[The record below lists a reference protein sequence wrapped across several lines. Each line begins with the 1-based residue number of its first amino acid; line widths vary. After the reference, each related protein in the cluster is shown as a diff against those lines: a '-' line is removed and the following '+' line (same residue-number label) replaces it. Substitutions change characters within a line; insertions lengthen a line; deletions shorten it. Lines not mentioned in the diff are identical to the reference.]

1 MLGVKLRLK
10 VRTKHKNF
18 KLTTTNSK
26 HIYRMLNLRTHS
38 IQGEMTKLGN
48 YVLGKWGNGAG
59 EGVPIYNAFN
69 GELIHHSTA
78 VGLDFGDILEY
89 GRKTGGPSLRKMT
102 FQERGNMLKKLAIHL
117 MKRKAQFYT
126 ISYQTGA
133 TKADSW
139 IDIEG
144 GFGNLFANASLRKLF
159 PNQHFHVD
167 GDPVDLS
174 RGGAFMA
181 HHIMVPKEGVAI
193 HINAYNFPVWGMLE
207 KCAVNWMAGVPAV
220 VKPATSTSFLTEAV
234 VREIIAS
241 KILPEGAL
249 QLICGSARTILDT
262 VMSQDVVT
270 FTGSATTGK
279 MLKANPR
286 IIDEAVP
293 FNMEADSLNC
303 SVLGEDAL
311 PGTPEFDLFVKE
323 VRKEMTTKC
332 GQKCTAIRRILV
344 PENLVEDIQ
353 IALAK
358 ALAKVSIGNP
368 SLKEVRMGALASKD
382 QVKEVQER
390 VAMLSKT
397 AELVY
402 GNKDELNLIDANAQ
416 DGAFLTPI
424 LLLEKEPHK
433 NLAVHE
439 VEAFGPVATIMP
451 YKNLDDAIELANMGK
466 GSLVCSIAT
475 FNDEIARKFVIGA
488 ASHHGRI
495 MVINREMAPLSTGHG
510 SPLPQLTHGG
520 PGRAGGGEEM
530 GGMRGVAHYLQRTAI
545 QGTPTTITEITGI
558 YQAGSKYKESPS
570 HPFSYH
576 FEDIKP
582 GMSLKTHNRTV
593 TDTDIINFANLTW
606 DHFYAHTDITSLEG
620 TIFEKRC
627 AHGYFIVSAA
637 AGLFVYPNKGPVAA
651 NYGLEE
657 IRFLKPIYHN
667 DTIYV
672 RLTCKER
679 VERDVRGREFPSGIV
694 KWFVEVFDQD
704 DELSAIAT
712 ILTMVEKKSP
722 FMELSKENIAAK
734 LVNLTEGTEA
744 KWGELSPQQMIEHLE
759 DQLKLTTA
767 ATGLEITTP
776 PEMLEAYTESLYNYS
791 KFPKGTKAPY
801 PTGGT
806 VKHANLEQAKAELLK
821 AYEEQEAFF
830 KENPEFTSVH
840 PTFGELDKFMWN
852 LMSKKHFHHHFEQFG
867 LVD

>member
-1 MLGVKLRLK
+1 
-10 VRTKHKNF
+10 
-18 KLTTTNSK
+18 
-26 HIYRMLNLRTHS
+26 
-38 IQGEMTKLGN
+38 MTKLGN
-48 YVLGKWGNGAG
+48 YVLGNWENGTG
-59 EGVPIYNAFN
+59 EGVPVYNAYN
-69 GELIHHSTA
+69 GELIHHSTTE
-78 VGLDFGDILEY
+78 GLDFGEILQY
-89 GRKTGGPSLRKMT
+89 GRATGGPALRKMT
-102 FQERGNMLKKLAIHL
+102 FQQRGNMLKKLAMHL
-117 MKRKAQFYT
+117 MKNKRKFYE
-126 ISYQTGA
+126 ISYKTGA

-159 PNQHFHVD
+159 PNQTFHVD
-167 GDPVDLS
+167 GAPVDLS
-174 RGGAFMA
+174 RGGAFMG

-270 FTGSATTGK
+270 FTGSASTGK

-303 SVLGEDAL
+303 SVLGEDAV
-311 PGTPEFDLFVKE
+311 PSTPEFDLFIKE

-332 GQKCTAIRRILV
+332 GQKCTAIRRIMV
-344 PENLVEDIQ
+344 PENLVEDVQ
-353 IALAK
+353 IALGK

-390 VAMLSKT
+390 VATLNKT
-397 AELVY
+397 AEIVY
-402 GNKDELNLIDANAQ
+402 GDKDQLNLIDANAAE
-416 DGAFLTPI
+416 GAFLPPM
-424 LLLEKEPHK
+424 LLLEKEPHT
-433 NLAVHE
+433 NVAVHE

-451 YKNLDDAIELANMGK
+451 YKNLEDAIELAKMGK

-475 FNDEIARKFVIGA
+475 FNDDIAREFVRGA

-495 MVINREMAPLSTGHG
+495 MVINREMAKLSTGHG
-510 SPLPQLTHGG
+510 SPLPTLVHGG

-558 YQAGSKYKESPS
+558 YQSGAKYKESPQ

-582 GMSLKTHNRTV
+582 GMSLKTHKRTV

-606 DHFYAHTDITSLEG
+606 DHFYAHTDITSLDG

-679 VERDVRGREFPSGIV
+679 VERDWRGREFPSGIV
-694 KWFVEVFDQD
+694 KWYVEVFDQD
-704 DELSAIAT
+704 DELAAIAT

-722 FMELSKENIAAK
+722 FMEFSRGNIAAK
-734 LVNLTEGTEA
+734 LVNLTDSTEA
-744 KWGELSPQQMIEHLE
+744 QWGGLTPQQMVEHLE
-759 DQLKLTTA
+759 TQLRLTFGTDKRELTTP
-767 ATGLEITTP
+767 E
-776 PEMLEAYTESLYNYS
+776 EMLEAYTESLYNYR
-791 KFPKGTKAPY
+791 KFPKGTQAPY
-801 PTGGT
+801 PVGGPN
-806 VKHANLEQAKAELLK
+806 KHENLESAKAELLK
-821 AYEEQEAFF
+821 AYDEMEGFF
-830 KENPEFTSVH
+830 KENPEFTSLH
-840 PTFGELDKFMWN
+840 PVFGELDKFLWD
-852 LMSKKHFHHHFEQFG
+852 LMSRKHFHHHFEQFG
-867 LVD
+867 LV